1 MDKRNGVT
9 RNDEIIG
16 RISDLLKKKGKYEK
30 DLISYLGLGKGTF
43 ANWKGNR
50 SDSYLHFLKEIAEY
64 LGVTPNDILL
74 EEDAFVED
82 SRSGLLTKEELR
94 IVEMYRS
101 IGLNNKK
108 HVIALLESMVEHE

>member
-1 MDKRNGVT
+1 MDKKNGVT
-9 RNDEIIG
+9 TNDEIIG
-16 RISDLLKKKGKYEK
+16 RISALLKKKGKYEK

-74 EEDAFVED
+74 ETDDIVEE
-82 SRSGLLTKEELR
+82 SETRSFTKEELS
-94 IVEMYRS
+94 IIDMYRN
-101 IGLNNKK
+101 IDLNNRR
-108 HVIALLESMVEHE
+108 HVIALMKSMTDQL